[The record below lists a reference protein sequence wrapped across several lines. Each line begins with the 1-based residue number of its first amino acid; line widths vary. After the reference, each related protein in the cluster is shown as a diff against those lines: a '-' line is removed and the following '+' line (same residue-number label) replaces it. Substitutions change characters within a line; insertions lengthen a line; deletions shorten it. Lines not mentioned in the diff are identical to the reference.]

1 LLVLDTDHFSELER
15 DSIAGQ
21 RLTKRLKVC
30 LGTQAVTIVTV
41 EEQLRGWLAELR
53 RRHDVRRQ
61 VTVYA
66 KLQRQIETF
75 ANWVLL
81 PWEVDS
87 AEMFLKLRRQGVRI
101 GSLDLKIAC
110 IALAHDFTL
119 LTRNATH
126 FAQVPGLRFENG
138 WIDQHVQARTPAAST
153 AFFSRAFGVAR
164 QTRRKV

>member
-21 RLTKRLKVC
+21 RLTKRLEC
-30 LGTQAVTIVTV
+30 LAAKAEAIVTV

-53 RRHDVRRQ
+53 RRREVRRQ
-61 VTVYA
+61 ITVYA

-81 PWEVDS
+81 PWDGES

-110 IALAHDFTL
+110 IALAHDLTL

-126 FAQVPGLRFENG
+126 FFQVSGLRFEN
-138 WIDQHVQARTPAAST
+138 WLD
-153 AFFSRAFGVAR
+153 
-164 QTRRKV
+164 